1 MRKNP
6 ELEPL
11 RQSVVV
17 YNLVL
22 ASPATALVPNCN
34 SFAVPLDQSV
44 TWRGG
49 TCYVGNI
56 RSSIYHRP
64 GIHPNLHHTQTQ
76 LHYKLERTLQLRLA
90 VLTQHGEQQLPV
102 IKPAT
107 GRPYVRALSLSGTVP
122 AFTCDC
128 LRFVCAFT
136 RRRKFDLCVSTSSR
150 TMLAFGNNVS
160 LSSSECSTLA
170 SCRR

>member
-6 ELEPL
+6 EVEPL

-22 ASPATALVPNCN
+22 ATPATALVPNCN

-44 TWRGG
+44 MWRGG
-49 TCYVGNI
+49 TCYMGNS

-76 LHYKLERTLQLRLA
+76 PTDTPPEAGGAY
-90 VLTQHGEQQLPV
+90 LPGV
-102 IKPAT
+102 TMWFP
-107 GRPYVRALSLSGTVP
+107 
-122 AFTCDC
+122 
-128 LRFVCAFT
+128 
-136 RRRKFDLCVSTSSR
+136 SR
-150 TMLAFGNNVS
+150 TVNNRHG
-160 LSSSECSTLA
+160 LLPSTVTREIQRTAYALVH
-170 SCRR
+170 RFH